1 MTPRPQPE
9 RRRSGI
15 VGRGWPGRSRLGI
28 AFSSRAVLTVLVCAA
43 AAGAQSQA
51 PARPVSADFVAPGPV
66 VPLDA
71 HVMKTLGGL
80 KAEALAS
87 HIALLASP
95 AFEGRGLGS
104 PGLEAAAEY
113 VAAQLALAGIGP
125 IQGSAGSPNP
135 LAPYFHP
142 VAVRQISRASCQ
154 VRVESRQGDTAAIR
168 TFQGGVDAACPE
180 ALPGVLSAPVVY
192 AGYGIRE
199 SDPAR
204 DDYRGVD
211 VKGKVVLVRA
221 GLPPG
226 PEWQRPQLRERYAAE
241 SGRRRFAVKAQLA
254 AAAGAAALVA
264 IEEPAYASALSSG
277 VDAPA
282 AIFYTP
288 YEPDDEAGV
297 PVVRISAAAGD
308 AVLASAGLSGVSA
321 GAAPSRVLAG
331 MTFNLAFSGDERL
344 VLSRN
349 VMGMVPGSDP
359 GRRNEA
365 VVIGAHLDHLGRP
378 GGVLH
383 PGADD
388 NASGAAALLEI
399 ARAFAAG
406 GRAPR
411 RTVIFA
417 FWTGEEEGHLG
428 SAHYVRNP
436 VWPLDRTAVYLN
448 LDMIAHPWTAAELRA
463 LVSDSKLERGD
474 EFLARTKPADF
485 VELGVADSAPDLEPV
500 LARAARATGLA
511 LHLDRTDGR
520 SGGSDYRAFA
530 RRGRPFVRFFGNYFD
545 GYHEPTDTVE
555 RLDPA
560 QVLKMAR
567 LALASAWLFADR

>member
-1 MTPRPQPE
+1 MMRRP
-9 RRRSGI
+9 
-15 VGRGWPGRSRLGI
+15 
-28 AFSSRAVLTVLVCAA
+28 LTVLIVLLCAG

-71 HVMKTLGGL
+71 HVMQAVGGL
-80 KAEALAS
+80 RAAAIAS
-87 HIALLASP
+87 HIALLSSP
-95 AFEGRGLGS
+95 VLEGRGLGS

-125 IQGSAGSPNP
+125 VQGAAGTPNP

-142 VAVRQISRASCQ
+142 VAVRRISRASCQ
-154 VRVESRQGDTAAIR
+154 VRVESREGDAFTAR

-180 ALPGVLSAPVVY
+180 WPPAVHTAPVVF

-211 VKGKVVLVRA
+211 ARGKAVLIRA

-226 PEWQRPQLRERYAAE
+226 AEWQRPELRERYAAA
-241 SGRRRFAVKAQLA
+241 SGRRRFAAKAQLA
-254 AAAGAAALVA
+254 AAAGATALIA
-264 IEEPAYASALSSG
+264 IEGQAYASTISSG
-277 VDAPA
+277 ADAPA
-282 AIFYTP
+282 AVFYTP
-288 YEPDDEAGV
+288 YEPDDEAGI

-308 AVLASAGLSGVSA
+308 AVLASAGLSGASA
-321 GAAPSRVLAG
+321 AGTPSRVLGG
-331 MTFNLAFSGDERL
+331 MTFTLAFSGDERL

-349 VMGMVPGSDP
+349 VMGMIPGSDP
-359 GRRNEA
+359 GRRDEA
-365 VVIGAHLDHLGRP
+365 VVIGAHMDHLGRS
-378 GGVLH
+378 GATVH

-388 NASGAAALLEI
+388 NASGTAALLEI
-399 ARAFAAG
+399 AKAFAAG
-406 GRAPR
+406 GRAPG

-428 SAHYVRNP
+428 SGHYVRNP
-436 VWPLDRTAVYLN
+436 AWPLERTAVYLN
-448 LDMIAHPWTAAELRA
+448 LDMIAHPWTATELRT
-463 LVSDSKLERGD
+463 LVTDTRLERGD

-485 VELGVADSAPDLEPV
+485 IELGVADSAPE
-500 LARAARATGLA
+500 LAPTLVRAARATGLA
-511 LHLDRTDGR
+511 LHLDWTDGK

-545 GYHEPTDTVE
+545 GYHEPTDTIE
-555 RLDPA
+555 KLDPG